1 MKALVVSG
9 IWPPDVGGP
18 ASHAPEVA
26 RFLSDRGHEVE
37 VVVTADAQPAPEPF
51 PVHWVSRAHRP
62 GVRHV
67 LGVRLIR
74 KRALYADV
82 VYTTGTF
89 GRSAAGATLAGTP
102 FVVKLTAD
110 PAYERAHRRSITE
123 ISIADFQQGGG
134 GLQIALL
141 RFARDQELRRAAHVI
156 CPSAYLRE
164 LAIGWGLP
172 PESVSVLP
180 NPTPAVPELP
190 PTAELRARLG
200 VDSGPLLAFAGRLT
214 AQKALRVALE
224 AVAGNPGVTL
234 LIAGEGPER
243 PELETAVREL
253 GIADRVRFLGPLPRL
268 GVLEL
273 FRAADAA
280 ILSSSWENF
289 PHTVVEALAVGT
301 PVLTTAAGGVAEVVT
316 DGLNGLV
323 VAVGD
328 TSGLTGAV
336 RRYFADPEL
345 RARLRAA
352 AVESVVDYGRDRVFG
367 TLEEILVAAALGSR
381 GGGSADAPAAF
392 DAPTVPG
399 ASHP

>member
-1 MKALVVSG
+1 MKVLVVSG

-26 RFLSDRGHEVE
+26 RFLGDRGHEVE
-37 VVVTADAQPAPEPF
+37 VVITAAAQPAPEPF

-62 GVRHV
+62 GVRHL

-74 KRALYADV
+74 DRALRADV

-110 PAYERAHRRSITE
+110 PAYERARRRSITG
-123 ISIADFQQGGG
+123 IDLADFQQGGG
-134 GLQIALL
+134 GLQLRLL

-164 LAIGWGLP
+164 LAIGWGLQP
-172 PESVSVLP
+172 DAVSVLP
-180 NPTPAVPELP
+180 NPTPPVPELP
-190 PTAELRARLG
+190 SRAEIRAQLEAG
-200 VDSGPLLAFAGRLT
+200 DGPLLAFAGRLT

-224 AVAGNPGVTL
+224 AVAANDGVTL
-234 LIAGEGPER
+234 LIAGEGPEQ
-243 PELETAVREL
+243 PGLEAAVAEL
-253 GIADRVRFLGPLPRL
+253 GLAGRVRFLGPLPRR

-273 FRAADAA
+273 FRAADAS

-301 PVLTTAAGGVAEVVT
+301 PVLSTAAGGVAEVVT
-316 DGLNGLV
+316 DGLNGLLV
-323 VAVGD
+323 PVGD
-328 TSGLTGAV
+328 ITGLAAAV
-336 RRYFADPEL
+336 RRYFADAAVRE
-345 RARLRAA
+345 RLRAA
-352 AVESVVDYGRDRVFG
+352 AASSVVDYAPERVFG
-367 TLEEILVAAALGSR
+367 RLEEILVAAAGS
-381 GGGSADAPAAF
+381 
-392 DAPTVPG
+392 
-399 ASHP
+399 